1 MRGSRA
7 KSAAGAAVATAA
19 GAAMTF
25 VVAIAIIA
33 AIAVVITTATVIVTV
48 VTATAAAM
56 VHGVKFLL
64 GGGAHSEHLAAETYV
79 TAGQRMIEVHRDF
92 VAADIEHTAHNAI
105 AFGGH
110 HGYGSADFDCLAV
123 KFAVYYE
130 DFAVEVYD
138 FFFVVR
144 AEGLVAGYRNVKSLA
159 GLQAV
164 KSFLKW
170 FKHTF
175 GNAEDDAFGVVCISL
190 MDGHLS
196 AVGSYLIEVV
206 SQLDIHTGSNF
217 YIVVLHCVYLLILDD
232 LWISES
238 QKLLDFFDKRLA

>member
-79 TAGQRMIEVHRDF
+79 TAGQRVIEVHSNF
-92 VAADIEHTAHNAI
+92 VAADIEHTAHNAVS
-105 AFGGH
+105 FGGH
-110 HGYGSADFDCLAV
+110 HGYGSSDFDGFAI
-123 KFAVYYE
+123 KFSVDYE
-130 DFAVEVYD
+130 YFAVEVYD

-144 AEGLVAGYRNVKSLA
+144 AEGLVTGYSNVKPFA
-159 GLQAV
+159 NFQAV
-164 KSFLKW
+164 KGLLQRFE
-170 FKHTF
+170 HTF
-175 GNAEDDAFGVVCISL
+175 GNAEDDALGVVGICL

-196 AVGSYLIEVV
+196 AVGSYLVEVV
-206 SQLDIHTGSNF
+206 SQFDIHTGSDF
-217 YIVVLHCVYLLILDD
+217 SIVVLHCVLY
-232 LWISES
+232 
-238 QKLLDFFDKRLA
+238 F

>member
-206 SQLDIHTGSNF
+206 SQLDIHTGSDF